1 MQVAADEFDYV
12 IVGGGA
18 AGCVLAA
25 RLAERPGVTICLL
38 EAGPGDRDPWLHI
51 PAGFI
56 KVVFGSRYTWGFQ
69 TEPGPHIDGRRLSAI
84 QGRVLGGSASINGM
98 IYVRGQAQDF
108 DDWAAA
114 GNPGWSHADVLP
126 YFRKTERRVGAGEQG
141 QYRGHLGAIPVT
153 DLQWREETVDGFVAA
168 AGDIGIPEN
177 PDYNGARQD
186 GAGRYQ
192 YTIDQGWRQNALK
205 RLLRP
210 ALRGGRVDV
219 RTRAVARRVL
229 LDGQRATGVEYERGG
244 EVRQVRARREVILT
258 AGVINTPKL
267 LQLSGIGDPA
277 HLAGVGVEVRHALPG
292 VGLNLRDH
300 YAARMVYR
308 SRGVTTINE
317 LTRGPRLVGQI
328 ARWLVGRPNVLS
340 FGLVLGNV
348 FWKSRPDLDQPDI
361 VITFTP
367 ASFAEGLTGKLD
379 TFPGFTVGV
388 WQLRPDSH
396 GFVRI
401 ASPDPQA
408 PPAIQPNYLAE
419 DRDRQALLGGMRL
432 ARSIMAQPR
441 MAAMV
446 ERETMPGDRAASD
459 ADLLAYARAGGH
471 GTYHLVGSAR
481 MGPASDPT
489 AVVDPT
495 LAVHGLSGLRVAD
508 ASIMPSMVSGN
519 TMAATMMIAEKAAD
533 LAGAGIPRNSL

>member
-1 MQVAADEFDYV
+1 MAEEFDYV

-25 RLAERPGVTICLL
+25 RLAERPGVTVCLL

-56 KVVFGSRYTWGFQ
+56 KVVFGTRYTWGFQ

-98 IYVRGQAQDF
+98 IYVRGQAKDF
-108 DDWAAA
+108 DSWAAG
-114 GNPGWSHADVLP
+114 GNPGWSYADVLP
-126 YFRKTERRVGAGEQG
+126 YFRKTERRVGIADDD
-141 QYRGHLGAIPVT
+141 QYRGGLGAIPVT
-153 DLQWREETVDGFVAA
+153 DLQWREQTVDTFVSA
-168 AGDIGIPEN
+168 AGQVGIPFN

-186 GAGRYQ
+186 GSGRYQ
-192 YTIDQGWRQNALK
+192 YTIERGWRQNALK

-210 ALRGGRVDV
+210 AQRSGRIDV
-219 RTRAVARRVL
+219 RTNAPATRIL
-229 LDGQRATGVEYERGG
+229 LDGRRAAGVEYRRHGQQM
-244 EVRQVRARREVILT
+244 QVRAQHEVVLC

-277 HLAGVGVEVRHALPG
+277 HLADIGVPAQQALPG

-317 LTRGPRLVGQI
+317 LTRGPRLLGQI
-328 ARWLVGRPNVLS
+328 ARWLAGRPNVLS

-348 FWKSRPDLDQPDI
+348 FWKSRPDLDRPDI

-379 TFPGFTVGV
+379 AFPGFTVGV
-388 WQLRPDSH
+388 WQLRPNSH
-396 GFVRI
+396 GYVRI
-401 ASPDPQA
+401 VSPDPSV

-419 DRDRQALLGGMRL
+419 ESDKQVLVGGMKL
-432 ARSIMAQPR
+432 ARSIMAAPA
-441 MAAMV
+441 MARMV
-446 ERETMPGDRAASD
+446 ESETTPGPATQSD
-459 ADLLAYARAGGH
+459 EDLLSYARAGGH
-471 GTYHLVGSAR
+471 GTYHLVGSTR
-481 MGPASDPT
+481 MGPRSDPT
-489 AVVDPT
+489 AVVDAQ
-495 LAVHGLSGLRVAD
+495 LRVYGIDGLRVAD
-508 ASIMPSMVSGN
+508 ASVMPSMVSAN

-533 LAGAGIPRNSL
+533 LISEPEHR

>member
-1 MQVAADEFDYV
+1 MAADEFDYV

-25 RLAERPGVTICLL
+25 RLVERPGVTVCLL
-38 EAGPGDRDPWLHI
+38 EAGPGDRDFWLHI

-69 TEPGPHIDGRRLSAI
+69 SEPGPHIDDRRLSTI
-84 QGRVLGGSASINGM
+84 QGRVLGGSAAINGM

-108 DDWAAA
+108 DGWAAA
-114 GNPGWSHADVLP
+114 GNPGWSYNDVLP
-126 YFRKTERRVGAGEQG
+126 YFRKTERRVGAEGQD
-141 QYRGHLGAIPVT
+141 QYRGQLGAIPVT
-153 DLQWREETVDGFVAA
+153 DLQWREGTVDAFVD
-168 AGDIGIPEN
+168 AGRDLGIPAN
-177 PDYNGARQD
+177 PDYNGERQD
-186 GAGRYQ
+186 GVGRYQ
-192 YTIDQGWRQNALK
+192 YTIERGWRQNALK

-210 ALRGGRVDV
+210 ALRTGRIDV
-219 RTRAVARRVL
+219 RTGCMANRILLEGNRAV
-229 LDGQRATGVEYERGG
+229 GVAYARGG
-244 EVRQVRARREVILT
+244 TSQEVRARREVILT

-267 LQLSGIGDPA
+267 LQLSGIGDPV
-277 HLAGVGVEVRHALPG
+277 HLAAVGVQTSHALPG

-317 LTRGPRLVGQI
+317 LTRGPALVGQV
-328 ARWLVGRPNVLS
+328 ARWLMGRPNVLS
-340 FGLVLGNV
+340 FGLVLGNL
-348 FWKSRPDLDQPDI
+348 FWKSRPDLDRPDI

-367 ASFAEGLTGKLD
+367 ASFAQGLTGKLD

-396 GFVRI
+396 GHVRI
-401 ASPDPQA
+401 VAPDPAA

-419 DRDRQALLGGMRL
+419 ESDRRALLGGMRL
-432 ARSIMAQPR
+432 ARSIMATPR

-446 ERETMPGDRAASD
+446 DRETMPGAHAQGDD
-459 ADLLAYARAGGH
+459 DLLAYARASGH

-481 MGPASDPT
+481 MGPNSDPT
-489 AVVDPT
+489 AVVDAR
-495 LAVHGLSGLRVAD
+495 LAVHGLSGLRIAD
-508 ASIMPSMVSGN
+508 ASVMPSMVSAN

-533 LAGAGIPRNSL
+533 LLDARN

>member
-1 MQVAADEFDYV
+1 MADEFDYV

-25 RLAERPGVTICLL
+25 RLAERPGVTVCLL

-56 KVVFGSRYTWGFQ
+56 KVVFGSRYTWGFK
-69 TEPGPHIDGRRLSAI
+69 TAPGPHIDGRSLSTI

-98 IYVRGQAQDF
+98 IYVRGQAEDF
-108 DDWAAA
+108 DGWAAA

-126 YFRKTERRVGAGEQG
+126 YFRKTERRVGASENDQH
-141 QYRGHLGAIPVT
+141 RGRLGAIPVT
-153 DLQWREETVDGFVAA
+153 DLQWREETVDTFVAA
-168 AGDIGIPEN
+168 SQDAGIPFN
-177 PDYNGARQD
+177 PDYNGAQQD
-186 GAGRYQ
+186 GVGRYQ
-192 YTIDQGWRQNALK
+192 YTIDRGWRQNALK

-210 ALRGGRVDV
+210 ALRSGRIDV
-219 RTRAVARRVL
+219 RTGAMAHRVL
-229 LDGQRATGVEYERGG
+229 LDGKRATGVEYRRRGQ
-244 EVRQVRARREVILT
+244 VAQVRARREVILT

-277 HLAGVGVEVRHALPG
+277 HLTGVGIEMQHALPG

-300 YAARMVYR
+300 YAARIVYR
-308 SRGVTTINE
+308 SQGVTTINE
-317 LTRGPRLVGQI
+317 LTRGRRLFGQI
-328 ARWLVGRPNVLS
+328 ARWLVGQPNVLS

-348 FWKSRPDLDQPDI
+348 FWKSRPELDRPDI

-379 TFPGFTVGV
+379 AFPGFTVGV
-388 WQLRPDSH
+388 WQLRPNSH
-396 GFVRI
+396 GHVRI
-401 ASPDPQA
+401 VSPDPAVA
-408 PPAIQPNYLAE
+408 PEIQPNYLAE
-419 DRDRQALLGGMRL
+419 ESDRRALIGGMRL
-432 ARSIMAQPR
+432 ARSIMAEPR

-446 ERETMPGDRAASD
+446 ERETRPGPEAESD
-459 ADLLAYARAGGH
+459 DALLAYARAGGH

-489 AVVDPT
+489 AVVDAS
-495 LAVHGLSGLRVAD
+495 LAVHGITGLRIAD

-533 LAGAGIPRNSL
+533 LITAP

>member
-1 MQVAADEFDYV
+1 MAVDEFDYV

-18 AGCVLAA
+18 AGCILAA
-25 RLAERPGVTICLL
+25 RLSERPGVTVCLL
-38 EAGPGDRDPWLHI
+38 EAGPSDRDPWLHI

-56 KVVFGSRYTWGFQ
+56 KVVFGTRYTWGFQ
-69 TEPGPHIDGRRLSAI
+69 TEPGPHVDGRRLGAI

-114 GNPGWSHADVLP
+114 RNPGWAHADVLP
-126 YFRKTERRVGAGEQG
+126 YFRKTEQRIGATGSDQH
-141 QYRGHLGAIPVT
+141 RGAFGAIPVT
-153 DLQWREETVDGFVAA
+153 DLQWREETVDTFVETASEL
-168 AGDIGIPEN
+168 GIPAN

-192 YTIDQGWRQNALK
+192 YTIDRGWRQNARK

-210 ALRGGRVDV
+210 AERTGRIAV
-219 RTRAVARRVL
+219 RTHAFATRILLEGKRAA
-229 LDGQRATGVEYERGG
+229 GVEYRHHGST
-244 EVRQVRARREVILT
+244 RQVRARREVILA
-258 AGVINTPKL
+258 AGTINTPKL

-277 HLAGVGVEVRHALPG
+277 HLAQAGVPVLHDLAG

-317 LTRGPRLVGQI
+317 LTRGPRLLGQI
-328 ARWLVGRPNVLS
+328 GRWLVGRPNVLS
-340 FGLVLGNV
+340 FGLVLGNI
-348 FWKSRPDLDQPDI
+348 FWKSRPDLDRPDI
-361 VITFTP
+361 VVTFTP

-379 TFPGFTVGV
+379 AFPGFTVGV

-401 ASPDPQA
+401 ASPDPSMA
-408 PPAIQPNYLAE
+408 PMIQPNYLAE
-419 DRDRQALLGGMRL
+419 ESDREALLGGMRL
-432 ARSIMAQPR
+432 ARSVMATGGIAR
-441 MAAMV
+441 MV
-446 ERETMPGDRAASD
+446 ERETMPGPAAATD
-459 ADLLAYARAGGH
+459 EDLLAYARAGGH

-481 MGPASDPT
+481 MGPRSDPT
-489 AVVDPT
+489 SVVDPQ
-495 LAVHGLSGLRVAD
+495 LRVHGIHGLRVAD
-508 ASIMPSMVSGN
+508 ASIMPSMVSAN

-533 LAGAGIPRNSL
+533 LISPRSSNST